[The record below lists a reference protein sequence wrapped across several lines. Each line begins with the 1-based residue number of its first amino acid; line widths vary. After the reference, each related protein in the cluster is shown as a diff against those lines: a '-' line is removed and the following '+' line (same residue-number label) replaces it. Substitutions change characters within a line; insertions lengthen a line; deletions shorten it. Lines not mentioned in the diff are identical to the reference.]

1 MATDAPVLGVTVA
14 VYDAERT
21 PLQVVD
27 LVLPGERHELHD
39 AYPFP

>member
-1 MATDAPVLGVTVA
+1 MLGVLVT
-14 VYDAERT
+14 VYDAAKT

-39 AYPFP
+39 AYPFS